1 MIGHR
6 LALIPSYPLK
16 RLILYWENYVFVCC
30 MIYFI
35 LFLLYNIVLVLPHI
49 NMNPPRVYVCSQSR
63 TPLPPPSV
71 WFLYLSWI
79 TCGCLSDLFRKEV
92 CFSFI
97 RISSVSPRM
106 MFQAILFLSACISF
120 YICIPRLRHFQWQ
133 LLFTNYPSRDFP
145 GGPVAKTP
153 YSQCRGLV
161 STPGQGTRPCMLQ
174 LKRFHMPQLKIPQAA
189 TKTADPVCCNQDLGQ
204 PKKYLKR
211 K

>member
-106 MFQAILFLSACISF
+106 MFQAILFHEVIGLTEHSFSSDHMVIGNIHDVICRNESQRNYAAIESEQLIHIIRLFSSALVHPDF
-120 YICIPRLRHFQWQ
+120 YWPIRSPAVEWKCLRRQ
-133 LLFTNYPSRDFP
+133 TD
-145 GGPVAKTP
+145 
-153 YSQCRGLV
+153 
-161 STPGQGTRPCMLQ
+161 
-174 LKRFHMPQLKIPQAA
+174 LKAIHSNWVFNSDA
-189 TKTADPVCCNQDLGQ
+189 
-204 PKKYLKR
+204 
-211 K
+211 